1 MEKHQENRK
10 ECRKTWKKIK
20 KVEND
25 QKFQK
30 AIKTDKNVEKPSK
43 ILIKPEKTVK
53 MLKNR

>member
-30 AIKTDKNVEKPSK
+30 AIKRDKNVEKPSK